1 MTGASGIT
9 SLVASVIII
18 ILGL

>member
-1 MTGASGIT
+1 MAGDSGIT
-9 SLVASVIII
+9 SLGASGIII